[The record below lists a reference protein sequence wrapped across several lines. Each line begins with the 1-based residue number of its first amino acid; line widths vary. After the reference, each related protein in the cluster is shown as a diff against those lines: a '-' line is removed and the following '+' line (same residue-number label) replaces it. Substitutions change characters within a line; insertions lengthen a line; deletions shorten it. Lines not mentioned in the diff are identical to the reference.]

1 MFGPKGPFCQSCGMP
16 LSKDPEG
23 GGTEANGSRSGEYCS
38 KCYRAGQFTEPNIT
52 ASQMVAKVEGKLREM
67 HFPGFLA
74 RRFARDI
81 PSLRRWQ
88 SGVTAGT
95 IVVHFGW

>member
-23 GGTEANGSRSGEYCS
+23 GGTEATGARSAVYCS
-38 KCYRAGQFTEPNIT
+38 HCYRAGQFTEPDIT

-74 RRFARDI
+74 RFMTRNLAQLD
-81 PSLRRWQ
+81 RWRT
-88 SGVTAGT
+88 GA
-95 IVVHFGW
+95 

>member
-1 MFGPKGPFCQSCGMP
+1 MP
-16 LSKDPEG
+16 SARIRR

-67 HFPGFLA
+67 HFPVSWPGASRGTFHP
-74 RRFARDI
+74 FAGG
-81 PSLRRWQ
+81 SLE
-88 SGVTAGT
+88 
-95 IVVHFGW
+95 